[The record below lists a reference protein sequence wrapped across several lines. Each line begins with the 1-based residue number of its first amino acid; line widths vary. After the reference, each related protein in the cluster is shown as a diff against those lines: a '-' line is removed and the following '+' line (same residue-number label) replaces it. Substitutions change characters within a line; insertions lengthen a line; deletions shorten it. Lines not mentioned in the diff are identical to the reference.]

1 MEGAMIRDVTSPNAT
16 IASPKRRLVRRRPS
30 VVGLVG
36 AAGGYAAALT
46 PSLLPHSLT
55 FLLLLTALGTL
66 TGYAAG
72 ATVSWAANKIPWVS
86 RHHPRTSIQ
95 VLIAAIIWLP
105 ALIFTPISVGW
116 QAEQQSALDMPSALP
131 GTVTVVA
138 VTAVLAALLLIFGRA
153 TRLATNTLAALLTR
167 RGPLHR
173 WVSSRQPSHVH
184 RSVLTVR
191 VAIAGILIVAG
202 FAIIQVGLGLLISSY
217 DAQNADAS
225 GQSPANI
232 GANSGSPDS
241 LTPWSTLG
249 REGRFFVSNSM
260 SPSAIEAV
268 TKEQAEVPV
277 RVYVGMDQAQTPAE
291 RSALAVEELDR
302 VGAWDREYLAIMA
315 ATGTG
320 WIDPDA
326 INSMEIVTG
335 GDLTSVVVQYSAVPS
350 WIGFVI
356 DPKTTQVQNDS
367 TVNAILAAWRTKP
380 ENQRPEL
387 ILFGESLG
395 AFGSQA
401 AWPEGSTPQDVTA
414 EIKRIIWVG
423 PPSQSRLWKQW
434 QADRSAGPMWQPVI
448 GDGLI
453 ARTYISAGELER
465 AVPSNGPV
473 ITFSAHP
480 NDPVVYWS
488 PDLLLQKLD
497 WLNQPLGPGVDPRMR
512 WFPVITYLQ
521 VGMDLISGGAPPE
534 VGHNYAADA
543 GPSIALTVNPPG
555 WTLAKTQSLVRAL
568 PRLHYE
574 TG

>member
-1 MEGAMIRDVTSPNAT
+1 
-16 IASPKRRLVRRRPS
+16 
-30 VVGLVG
+30 
-36 AAGGYAAALT
+36 
-46 PSLLPHSLT
+46 
-55 FLLLLTALGTL
+55 
-66 TGYAAG
+66 
-72 ATVSWAANKIPWVS
+72 
-86 RHHPRTSIQ
+86 
-95 VLIAAIIWLP
+95 
-105 ALIFTPISVGW
+105 
-116 QAEQQSALDMPSALP
+116 
-131 GTVTVVA
+131 
-138 VTAVLAALLLIFGRA
+138 
-153 TRLATNTLAALLTR
+153 
-167 RGPLHR
+167 
-173 WVSSRQPSHVH
+173 
-184 RSVLTVR
+184 
-191 VAIAGILIVAG
+191 
-202 FAIIQVGLGLLISSY
+202 
-217 DAQNADAS
+217 
-225 GQSPANI
+225 
-232 GANSGSPDS
+232 
-241 LTPWSTLG
+241 
-249 REGRFFVSNSM
+249 
-260 SPSAIEAV
+260 
-268 TKEQAEVPV
+268 VPV
-277 RVYVGMDQAQTPAE
+277 RVYVGMDQAQTPAQ

-326 INSMEIVTG
+326 INSTEVVTG

-401 AWPEGSTPQDVTA
+401 AWPEGSTPKDVTA
-414 EIKRIIWVG
+414 EIKRIIWIG
-423 PPSQSRLWKQW
+423 PPSQSRIWKQW

-453 ARTYISAGELER
+453 ARPYISAGELER
-465 AVPSNGPV
+465 AVPSDGPV

-488 PDLLLQKLD
+488 PDLLLQKPD
-497 WLNQPLGPGVDPRMR
+497 WLDQPLGPGVDPRMK

-543 GPSIALTVNPPG
+543 GPAIALTVNPPG
-555 WTLAKTQSLVRAL
+555 WTPAKTQSLVRAL
-568 PRLHYE
+568 PSLHYE

>member
-1 MEGAMIRDVTSPNAT
+1 MIRDVTSPNAT

-153 TRLATNTLAALLTR
+153 TRLATNTIAALLTR

-184 RSVLTVR
+184 RSLLTVR

-202 FAIIQVGLGLLISSY
+202 FATIQVGLGLLISSY

-380 ENQRPEL
+380 ENLRPEL

-543 GPSIALTVNPPG
+543 GPAIALTVNPPG

>member
-1 MEGAMIRDVTSPNAT
+1 MMRGVTESTSAT
-16 IASPKRRLVRRRPS
+16 DIPKRRIVRARPS
-30 VVGLVG
+30 SVGLVG

-46 PSLLPHSLT
+46 PSLLPHALT

-66 TGYAAG
+66 SGYAAG
-72 ATVSWAANKIPWVS
+72 ATVSWAVNKIPWVD
-86 RHHPRTSIQ
+86 RHHPSRWIQ
-95 VLIAAIIWLP
+95 VLIVAVIWLP

-138 VTAVLAALLLIFGRA
+138 VTAVLATLLLIAGRA
-153 TRLATNTLAALLTR
+153 IRHATNMCAALLTR

-173 WVSSRQPSHVH
+173 WVSSRQPNHVH

-191 VAIAGILIVAG
+191 VAVAGILIVAG
-202 FAIIQVGLGLLISSY
+202 FATIQVGLGLLISSY
-217 DAQNADAS
+217 NAQNADAA
-225 GQSPANI
+225 GQSPANV
-232 GANSGSPDS
+232 GANSGSPGS
-241 LTPWSTLG
+241 LTPWATLG
-249 REGRFFVSNSM
+249 REGRFFVSNTVTTA
-260 SPSAIEAV
+260 AIEAV
-268 TKEQAEVPV
+268 TGEPAEVPV
-277 RVYVGMDQAQTPAE
+277 RVYVGMDQAQTPAQ

-326 INSMEIVTG
+326 INSTEILTG
-335 GDLTSVVVQYSAVPS
+335 GNVTSVVVQYSAVPS

-356 DPKTTQVQNDS
+356 DPETTQLQNDS

-380 ENQRPEL
+380 KNQRPEL
-387 ILFGESLG
+387 MLFGESLG

-401 AWPEGSTPQDVTA
+401 AWPQGSTPEDVTA
-414 EIKRIIWVG
+414 EIKRIIWIG

-434 QADRSAGPMWQPVI
+434 QVDRSAGPMWQPVI
-448 GDGLI
+448 GNGLI

-465 AVPSNGPV
+465 AVPSDGPV

-488 PDLLLQKLD
+488 PDLLLQKPD
-497 WLNQPLGPGVDPRMR
+497 WLDQPLGPGVDPRMK
-512 WFPVITYLQ
+512 WFPIITYLQ

-534 VGHNYAADA
+534 VGHNYSADA
-543 GPSIALTVNPPG
+543 GPAIALTINPPG
-555 WTLAKTQSLVRAL
+555 WTPAKTQSLVRAL
-568 PRLHYE
+568 PSLHYV

>member
-1 MEGAMIRDVTSPNAT
+1 MIRDVTSPNAT

-534 VGHNYAADA
+534 VGHTYAAAA

>member
-1 MEGAMIRDVTSPNAT
+1 MIRDVTSPNAT

-153 TRLATNTLAALLTR
+153 TRLATNTIAALLTR

-202 FAIIQVGLGLLISSY
+202 FATIQVGLGLLISSY
-217 DAQNADAS
+217 NAQNADAS

-543 GPSIALTVNPPG
+543 GPAIALTVNPPG
-555 WTLAKTQSLVRAL
+555 WSLAKTQSLVRAL